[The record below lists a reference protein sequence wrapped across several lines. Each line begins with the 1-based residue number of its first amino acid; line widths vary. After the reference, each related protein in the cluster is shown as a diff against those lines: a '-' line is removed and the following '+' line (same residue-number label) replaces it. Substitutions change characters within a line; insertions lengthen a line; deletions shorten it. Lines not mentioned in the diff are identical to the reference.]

1 MKRGMYVLAVLS
13 FLFIVSTGFANPY
26 FDLKDA
32 KWSYG
37 NPCTNMT
44 PAVAG
49 GPAAKSRD
57 LLTWR
62 WLGEANIELTFRGQ
76 VILLSAYFDVNPR
89 EPKVLD
95 PSEINKVDA
104 LFLGHAHGDHM
115 SDAAQ
120 VARQTGAKVYAPRF
134 AYEKLAVTGVPE
146 QGILPLSA
154 SQVHYVNSGEVYKF
168 DGFTVEPIHVNHSGI
183 NGPLPAPQ
191 GPTPASGAALQA
203 YNLATWD
210 NVPLTA
216 EETAKKAAIM
226 ARGSMDA
233 LIRTQGVVVYL
244 FTFGKDFRVIFYDSA
259 STLNTPEI
267 EAAMQRIGGTDVAT
281 VAYAGGHSHT
291 QVPYTMVPIKL
302 FNPKLFIPNHHDGYE
317 MPMEKLFQAIRDE
330 MPGTSAI
337 SPLYKEPICFDVKD
351 HTATKIS
358 PRGDVWFYRMGK

>member
-32 KWSYG
+32 KWSYS

-44 PAVAG
+44 PAVVG
-49 GPAAKSRD
+49 GPVAKSRD

-95 PSEINKVDA
+95 PSEIKKVDA

-146 QGILPLSA
+146 QGILPLPA
-154 SQVHYVNSGEVYKF
+154 SQVHYVNSGEVYRF
-168 DGFTVEPIHVNHSGI
+168 DGFTVEPIHINHSGI

-191 GPTPASGAALQA
+191 GPTKASMDAWKA
-203 YNLATWD
+203 YGLASWD
-210 NVPLTA
+210 NVPLTT
-216 EETAKKAAIM
+216 EENAKAAAIM
-226 ARGSMDA
+226 ARGSMDP
-233 LIRTQGVVVYL
+233 LIRPQGVVAYL

-259 STLNTPEI
+259 ATLNTSEI